1 MSKHLN
7 LEQTIIELADKDP
20 NFRKALL
27 SDAKKAIE
35 EKLEIKTPEK
45 LKIVVV
51 EDTADTIH
59 LVLPPKLIE
68 GDVVA
73 WT

>member
-1 MSKHLN
+1 MAKQLD
-7 LEQTIIELADKDP
+7 LEHRIIDLADKDP
-20 NFRKALL
+20 KFRSALL
-27 SDAKKAIE
+27 KDAKKAIE
-35 EKLEIKTPEK
+35 EKFDIRTPER

-51 EDTADTIH
+51 EDTADTMH
-59 LVLPPKLIE
+59 LVLPPVLSE